1 MGTGK
6 DEKPFIL
13 DYCPICSVNCTCSKC
28 TRKATIVAGELRKV
42 SRKQRRDA
50 SKVKFQGILTKIN
63 LAKMPTKKSKPT
75 KLSFVEELAMNRTKA
90 EKEQKEEEEQREE
103 EEEESENEDQE
114 ENNDD
119 QDEEFTFSQRY
130 VLFTIS

>member
-6 DEKPFIL
+6 GEKPFIL

-42 SRKQRRDA
+42 SRKQRRDP

-63 LAKMPTKKSKPT
+63 VAKMPTKKSKPT

-90 EKEQKEEEEQREE
+90 EEEQKEE